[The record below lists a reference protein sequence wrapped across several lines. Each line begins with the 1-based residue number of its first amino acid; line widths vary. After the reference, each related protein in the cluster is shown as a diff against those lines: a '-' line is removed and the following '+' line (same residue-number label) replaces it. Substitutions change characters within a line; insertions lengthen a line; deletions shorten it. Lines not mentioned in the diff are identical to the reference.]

1 MSFGT
6 PATPEQIKHFKSA
19 AAGLSGRTAGDA
31 IVKSILDFYKAEITV
46 LDRYAIGELFRV
58 GIGYPSHGIYGI
70 HVHPIRF
77 HGLTGESRAHKD
89 PVELMTDEKFNM
101 YVGLLLQAL
110 ETGCFRSTVKSR

>member
-46 LDRYAIGELFRV
+46 LDPRNFFDHE
-58 GIGYPSHGIYGI
+58 SHNLSEQTQAET
-70 HVHPIRF
+70 PARCRCT
-77 HGLTGESRAHKD
+77 LTR
-89 PVELMTDEKFNM
+89 PNRLV
-101 YVGLLLQAL
+101 
-110 ETGCFRSTVKSR
+110 